1 VGWKASAAVL
11 AAALWWGSLT
21 AIGAIA
27 VPMLFANLPSPAM
40 AGQMAAR
47 LFTAQAWTSLGCGV
61 LLLVAARS
69 SAPAPMDWARGALV
83 YVIGGLLMALLVEFA
98 VAPHI
103 AARQDL
109 RLWHTVGSVMFGVQW
124 VCALVVLLKLT
135 R

>member
-1 VGWKASAAVL
+1 
-11 AAALWWGSLT
+11 
-21 AIGAIA
+21 
-27 VPMLFANLPSPAM
+27 
-40 AGQMAAR
+40 
-47 LFTAQAWTSLGCGV
+47 
-61 LLLVAARS
+61 
-69 SAPAPMDWARGALV
+69 MDWARGALV